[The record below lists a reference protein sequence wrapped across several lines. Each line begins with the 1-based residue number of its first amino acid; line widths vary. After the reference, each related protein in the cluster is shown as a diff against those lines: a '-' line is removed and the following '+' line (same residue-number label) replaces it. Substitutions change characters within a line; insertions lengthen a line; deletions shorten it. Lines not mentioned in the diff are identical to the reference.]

1 MSADNLFAQVLGTP
15 DADAAFSDRAVI
27 AAMLRFEGELAR
39 CQERLGLIPAG
50 VADVI
55 ERQARAVTIDPGSL
69 VRDAQAA
76 GSLAIPLVHA
86 LTESVRTLDPAAAA
100 HVHFGATSQDVIDS
114 ALALCTRTAL
124 ACIEAA
130 VDRAIEAAIAL
141 ARRHAADPVL
151 ARTLLQAAGVTTFG
165 WKFAHAALALDR
177 GRRRV
182 RTTARASLAVAL
194 AGPTGNLEAFG
205 EHGATL
211 RAALAQALGLAD
223 PGASWHS
230 HRDQWV
236 ALATDTALLVGT
248 TAKIAGDLALM
259 AQTEVGE
266 VRMPASDRTGR
277 SSAMPHKRNPVLA
290 MRVLAASHPVPG
302 IVAGLL
308 AGMRQ
313 AHERGLGEWQSGLAQ
328 WPVLFA
334 QAIDSTAALAALLE
348 TLEVDPVR
356 ARDNIDAQFGVL
368 FSPALAHR
376 FAAELGRNAAHDLVG
391 RLCEVA
397 LRDRIP
403 LRDVAIAAMGDDLR
417 LQSIPATAITALFDI
432 HAAAAPAGREVEALL
447 GLIARP

>member
-1 MSADNLFAQVLGTP
+1 MTADNLFARALGVP
-15 DADAAFSDRAVI
+15 DGDAAFSDQSVI

-39 CQERLGLIPAG
+39 CQEQLGLIPAG

-55 ERQARAVTIDPGSL
+55 ERQAATLAIDPASL
-69 VRDAQAA
+69 VRDSQAA
-76 GSLAIPLVHA
+76 GSLAIPLVNA
-86 LTESVRTLDPAAAA
+86 LTESVRALDPAAAS

-114 ALALCTRTAL
+114 ALALCTRSAL
-124 ACIEAA
+124 VAIDAA
-130 VDRAIEAAIAL
+130 VDRAINAAIGL
-141 ARRHAADPVL
+141 ARRHAADPML
-151 ARTLLQAAGVTTFG
+151 ARTLLQAAGITTIG

-177 GRRRV
+177 CRRRV
-182 RTTARASLAVAL
+182 RATARTSLAVAL
-194 AGPTGNLEAFG
+194 AGPTGTLEAFG
-205 EHGATL
+205 EHGAAL
-211 RAALAQALGLAD
+211 RSALAQALQLAD

-230 HRDQWV
+230 YRDQWL
-236 ALATDTALLVGT
+236 ALATDTALLVGAS
-248 TAKIAGDLALM
+248 AKIAGDLALM

-266 VRMPASDRTGR
+266 VRMPASDRTGG

-328 WPVLFA
+328 WPELFA
-334 QAIDSTAALAALLE
+334 QAVDSTAALAALLE
-348 TLEVDPVR
+348 TLEVDPLR

-376 FAAELGRNAAHDLVG
+376 FAAELGRNEAHNLVG
-391 RLCEVA
+391 RLCEIALRDRVA
-397 LRDRIP
+397 LRD
-403 LRDVAIAAMGDDLR
+403 VTIAAMGDDLR
-417 LQSIPATAITALFDI
+417 LQSIPTAAITTLFDI
-432 HAAAAPAGREVEALL
+432 RAAAAPAGREVEVLL